1 MKALPLFG
9 YSRVFGLKA
18 LLIVATL
25 IGAQAF
31 VLSSA
36 QATKPNAEPFA
47 LIERH
52 RITET
57 IEPNGTVVEVTEM
70 TTLIRSQL
78 AVESESQA
86 DLPYNSTYASLE
98 VLEAYTITPQGQKI
112 PVAANAIR
120 TVDEDNSKG
129 AAMFSDQ
136 KSKIIIFPK
145 VTPGSRTYYK
155 TRLTTHTPLMPGFFA
170 ARISFSPQT
179 VLHDFQYTLTYPESM
194 AMYTDFR
201 GPIKATESLSNGK
214 RTLSYQYQNLNWQ
227 KKESHQI
234 SYSDFAP
241 AIVISTYPT
250 YAAFAKDYED
260 RIKGKAA
267 VTPEVQK
274 LANTIT
280 KDIPNSKPREQA
292 RALYNWVAR
301 NIRYVAIYLGDG
313 GIIPHDADSI
323 IRNRYG
329 DCKDHNTLLIA
340 LLTAKGIQ
348 ASTALIN
355 QGLSY
360 SLPKYPVISPFNH
373 VITYLPQWDLY
384 VDSTAEMAP
393 FGILP
398 SEQIDKPTLLTAL
411 QKVGR
416 TTKPKAELDQT
427 STKTVMQVN
436 PNGEIKGKSQTRY
449 VGDAE
454 ISARYKFEGADTTLA
469 EKMVRSQLTK
479 FRQTGEGT
487 FSTSNVYDLDKPFT
501 TESEYVLDAMTN
513 VPGPGAMTIPVGVA
527 PGELASIVNSRPPES
542 FKYPYRCSTRI
553 VTEQYEIAFPDNVK
567 VSRIPQNSRYQTD
580 EIQYESSYRLEGNKV
595 MASRSLTIQR
605 PNAVCM
611 PEDLQAWRKFY
622 SVLAKDVR
630 GQIFYE

>member
-1 MKALPLFG
+1 
-9 YSRVFGLKA
+9 
-18 LLIVATL
+18 
-25 IGAQAF
+25 
-31 VLSSA
+31 
-36 QATKPNAEPFA
+36 
-47 LIERH
+47 
-52 RITET
+52 
-57 IEPNGTVVEVTEM
+57 
-70 TTLIRSQL
+70 
-78 AVESESQA
+78 
-86 DLPYNSTYASLE
+86 
-98 VLEAYTITPQGQKI
+98 
-112 PVAANAIR
+112 
-120 TVDEDNSKG
+120 
-129 AAMFSDQ
+129 
-136 KSKIIIFPK
+136 
-145 VTPGSRTYYK
+145 
-155 TRLTTHTPLMPGFFA
+155 MPGFFA

-179 VLHDFQYTLTYPESM
+179 VLHDFQYTLTYPEGM
-194 AMYTDFR
+194 AMYTDVR
-201 GPIKATESLSNGK
+201 GPIKVTESLSSGK
-214 RTLSYQYQNLNWQ
+214 RTINYQYQNLNWQ

-234 SYSDFAP
+234 SYADFSP
-241 AIVISTYPT
+241 VITISTYPT

-274 LANTIT
+274 LANAIT
-280 KDIPNSKPREQA
+280 KGIPNSKPKEQA

-340 LLTAKGIQ
+340 LLTAKGI
-348 ASTALIN
+348 ASSSALIN
-355 QGLSY
+355 QGAAY
-360 SLPKYPVISPFNH
+360 ALPKYPVIGPFNH

-398 SEQIDKPTLLTAL
+398 SEQLDKPTLLTAL
-411 QKVGR
+411 QKVGF
-416 TTKPKAELDQT
+416 TPKPKAELDQT

-436 PNGEIKGKSQTRY
+436 PNGEIKGKSHTRY

-454 ISARYKFEGADTTLA
+454 ISARYKFEGADTTLS

-542 FKYPYRCSTRI
+542 FKFPYRCSTRI

-605 PNAVCM
+605 PNAVCQ
-611 PEDLQAWRKFY
+611 PEELQAWRKFY
-622 SVLAKDVR
+622 PVLAKDVR

>member
-1 MKALPLFG
+1 MKAIPLFRC
-9 YSRVFGLKA
+9 SRVFGLKA
-18 LLIVATL
+18 LLIVAAL

-31 VLSSA
+31 LLSAA
-36 QATKPNAEPFA
+36 QASKPNAEPFA
-47 LIERH
+47 LIERQ

-57 IEPNGTVVEVTEM
+57 IEPNGTVIEVTEM
-70 TTLIRSQL
+70 TTLINSQL
-78 AVESESQA
+78 AVDSESQA
-86 DLPYNSTYASLE
+86 DLPYNSTFANLE

-170 ARISFSPQT
+170 TRISFSPQT
-179 VLHDFQYTLTYPESM
+179 VLHDFQYTLTHPQGM
-194 AMYTDFR
+194 AMYTDVR
-201 GPIKATESLSNGK
+201 GPIKVAESLSNGK
-214 RTLSYQYQNLNWQ
+214 RTVNYQYQNRSRET
-227 KKESHQI
+227 KETHQI
-234 SYSDFAP
+234 AYSDFAP
-241 AIVISTYPT
+241 SIIISTYPT

-274 LANTIT
+274 LANAIT
-280 KDIPNSKPREQA
+280 KGIPNSKPKEQA
-292 RALYNWVAR
+292 RSLYNWVTR

-340 LLTAKGIQ
+340 LLTAKGIE
-348 ASTALIN
+348 ASSALIN
-355 QGLSY
+355 QGASFD
-360 SLPKYPVISPFNH
+360 LPKYPVIGPFNH

-393 FGILP
+393 FGVLP

-416 TTKPKAELDQT
+416 TPKPKAELDQT
-427 STKTVMQVN
+427 ITKTVLQVN
-436 PNGEIKGKSQTRY
+436 PNGEINGKSHTHY
-449 VGDAE
+449 VGNAE
-454 ISARYKFEGADTTLA
+454 IAARYKFEGADTALS
-469 EKMVRSQLTK
+469 EKMVRNQLTK

-501 TESEYVLDAMTN
+501 SQSEYVLDAMTN

-527 PGELASIVNSRPPES
+527 PGELASIVNNRPPES

-567 VSRIPQNSRYQTD
+567 VSRIPQGSRYQTD
-580 EIQYESSYRLEGNKV
+580 EIQYESSYTLEGNKV
-595 MASRSLTIQR
+595 IASRSLTIQR
-605 PNAVCM
+605 LNAVCQ
-611 PEDLQAWRKFY
+611 PEELQAWRKFY
-622 SVLAKDVR
+622 PVLAKDVR

>member
-1 MKALPLFG
+1 MQVVSLVTCVKAL
-9 YSRVFGLKA
+9 GLKA
-18 LLIVATL
+18 FLVTAVLLV
-25 IGAQAF
+25 GQALL
-31 VLSSA
+31 LSPAHASKA
-36 QATKPNAEPFA
+36 NAEPFA
-47 LIERH
+47 LVERQ

-57 IEPNGTVVEVTEM
+57 IEPNGTVIEVTEM
-70 TTLIRSQL
+70 TTLINSQL

-86 DLPYNSTYASLE
+86 DLPYNSTFSTLE

-155 TRLTTHTPLMPGFFA
+155 TRLTTHTPLMPGFFS
-170 ARISFSPQT
+170 ARITFSPQT
-179 VLHDFQYTLTYPESM
+179 VLHDFQYSLTYPEGM
-194 AMYTDFR
+194 AMYTDLR
-201 GPIKATESLSNGK
+201 GPIKVAEMLSNGQRTVNYQYEN
-214 RTLSYQYQNLNWQ
+214 RTLEP
-227 KKESHQI
+227 KETHQI
-234 SYSDFAP
+234 SYGDFAP
-241 AIVISTYPT
+241 VIVISTYPS

-274 LANTIT
+274 LANSIT
-280 KDIPNSKPREQA
+280 KGIPNSKPKEQA

-340 LLTAKGIQ
+340 LLSAKGIQ
-348 ASTALIN
+348 SSSALIN
-355 QGLSY
+355 QGRAY
-360 SLPKYPVISPFNH
+360 SLPKYPVIGPFNH

-416 TTKPKAELDQT
+416 TPKPKAELDQT
-427 STKTVMQVN
+427 LTKTVLQLS
-436 PNGEIKGKSQTRY
+436 PNGEIQGQSNTSY

-454 ISARYKFEGADTTLA
+454 ISARYRFEGADTVLS
-469 EKMVRSQLTK
+469 EKMVRKQLTK

-487 FSTSNVYDLDKPFT
+487 FSTSNVYDLNKPFT
-501 TESEYVLDAMTN
+501 TNSEYVLDAMTN

-542 FKYPYRCSTRI
+542 FRNPYLCSSRI

-567 VSRIPQNSRYQTD
+567 VSRIPQNTRYQTD
-580 EIQYESSYRLEGNKV
+580 AIDYESSYKLEGNKV
-595 MASRSLTIQR
+595 IASRSLRIQR

-611 PEDLQAWRKFY
+611 PEELQAWRKFY

>member
-1 MKALPLFG
+1 MKAIALFPC
-9 YSRVFGLKA
+9 SKIVGLKA
-18 LLIVATL
+18 LLIVAAL

-31 VLSSA
+31 LLSAA
-36 QATKPNAEPFA
+36 QASKPNEEPFA
-47 LIERH
+47 LIERQ

-57 IEPNGTVVEVTEM
+57 IEPNGTVIEVTEM
-70 TTLIRSQL
+70 TTLINSQL
-78 AVESESQA
+78 AVDSESQA
-86 DLPYNSTYASLE
+86 DLPYNSTFANLE

-170 ARISFSPQT
+170 TRISFSPQT
-179 VLHDFQYTLTYPESM
+179 VLHDFDYSLTYPEGM
-194 AMYTDFR
+194 ALYTDVR
-201 GPIKATESLSNGK
+201 GPIKVTETLSNGK
-214 RTLSYQYQNLNWQ
+214 RTANYQYQNRVHEN
-227 KKESHQI
+227 KESHQI
-234 SYSDFAP
+234 SYVDFAP
-241 AIVISTYPT
+241 AIIISTYPS

-274 LANTIT
+274 LANEIT
-280 KDIPNSKPREQA
+280 KGIPNSKPKEQA
-292 RALYNWVAR
+292 RSLYNWVTR

-340 LLTAKGIQ
+340 LLTAKGIE
-348 ASTALIN
+348 ASSALIN
-355 QGLSY
+355 QGGAY
-360 SLPKYPVISPFNH
+360 SLPKYPVIGPFNH

-393 FGILP
+393 FGVLP

-416 TTKPKAELDQT
+416 TPKPKAELNQT
-427 STKTVMQVN
+427 ITKTVLQVN
-436 PNGEIKGKSQTRY
+436 PNGEIKGKSHTRY

-454 ISARYKFEGADTTLA
+454 IAARYKFEGADTKLS

-501 TESEYVLDAMTN
+501 THAEYLLDAMTN
-513 VPGPGAMTIPVGVA
+513 VPGPGAMTIPVGVS
-527 PGELASIVNSRPPES
+527 PGELASIVNNRPPES

-553 VTEQYEIAFPDNVK
+553 VTEQYEIAFPENVK
-567 VSRIPQNSRYQTD
+567 VSRIPQNTRYQSD
-580 EIQYESSYRLEGNKV
+580 EVSYESSYSLEGNKV
-595 MASRSLTIQR
+595 IASRSLTIQR

-611 PEDLQAWRKFY
+611 PDELQAWRKFY
-622 SVLAKDVR
+622 PVLAKDVR